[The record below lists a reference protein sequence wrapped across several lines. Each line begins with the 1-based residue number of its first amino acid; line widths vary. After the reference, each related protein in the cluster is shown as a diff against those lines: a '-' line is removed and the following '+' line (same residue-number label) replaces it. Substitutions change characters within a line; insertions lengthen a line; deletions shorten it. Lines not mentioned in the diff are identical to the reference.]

1 MGGARTE
8 VRAEQTSCR
17 RRVGL
22 FTFAMIVVTLTGIAP
37 ALAQKLESDDR
48 PTIETLLKDG
58 WQIAGYTSADDGWSA
73 FILFR
78 HPDQKHLVQ
87 CRAGYDVT
95 REKRVQTNCYRLR

>member
-1 MGGARTE
+1 MNAQRL
-8 VRAEQTSCR
+8 
-17 RRVGL
+17 VGL
-22 FTFAMIVVTLTGIAP
+22 LTVAVAIGSLGIVPV
-37 ALAQKLESDDR
+37 LAQTPESDER
-48 PTIETLLKDG
+48 PSIESLLNDG
-58 WQIAGYTSADDGWSA
+58 WQVAGYTSAVDGYSA

>member
-1 MGGARTE
+1 MTSPRT
-8 VRAEQTSCR
+8 QTSCR

-22 FTFAMIVVTLTGIAP
+22 LTVAVSLGCAAIVP
-37 ALAQKLESDDR
+37 ALAQTPESDDR
-48 PTIETLLKDG
+48 PTIENLLKDG
-58 WQIAGYTSADDGWSA
+58 WQIGGYTGAVDNWSA

-78 HPDQKHLVQ
+78 HPNHQYLVQ